1 MYVRK
6 NEYNLYDSVFGFG
19 GDKSG
24 VFYSIES
31 NKIVPFESNQ
41 VYLAQVR
48 FNIDHQIDQY
58 ERTVQTIF
66 EVIGIIGGNY
76 EILRISIG
84 LFLATYT
91 NKMLSHEINNKCWFH
106 THKSQPNDRQQNFTN
121 KSRTNFKEIRNDDEL
136 EDDDIRSKFE
146 QMKREINSRV

>member
-6 NEYNLYDSVFGFG
+6 NEYNLYDSVFGFR

-24 VFYSIES
+24 VFYSIEN

-58 ERTVQTIF
+58 ERTVQTVF
-66 EVIGIIGGNY
+66 QVFGTIGGSY
-76 EILRISIG
+76 EILRIIFG
-84 LFLATYT
+84 LFVGMYT
-91 NKMLSHEINNKCWFH
+91 S
-106 THKSQPNDRQQNFTN
+106 
-121 KSRTNFKEIRNDDEL
+121 
-136 EDDDIRSKFE
+136 SKFSS
-146 QMKREINSRV
+146 EIVKNYKVSLLLN